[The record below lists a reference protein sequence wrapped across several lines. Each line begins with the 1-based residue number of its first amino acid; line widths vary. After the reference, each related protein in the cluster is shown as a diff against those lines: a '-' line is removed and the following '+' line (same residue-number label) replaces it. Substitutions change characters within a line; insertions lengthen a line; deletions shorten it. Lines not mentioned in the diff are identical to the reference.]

1 MRIAQSALALALA
14 LGLASP
20 VAAQRGGGAPAGRGG
35 GGGGGN
41 QMTLTTTAFTDGG
54 TIPIQFTQAG
64 PGVAQGEGTSPALTW
79 ANAPAGTQSFVLHMH
94 DMEVVRMRG
103 LEDQVH
109 WLVWNIP
116 ANVTSLPEGV
126 PRGATLSN
134 GAFQISATGPVYRG
148 PGAPAN
154 GPPHHYVFEIYALD
168 APLTVQ
174 PAEDAFATR
183 RQVLDAM
190 QGHILGKAVLVG
202 TFKRP
207 N

>member
-1 MRIAQSALALALA
+1 
-14 LGLASP
+14 
-20 VAAQRGGGAPAGRGG
+20 
-35 GGGGGN
+35 
-41 QMTLTTTAFTDGG
+41 MTLTTTAFTDGG

-134 GAFQISATGPVYRG
+134 GAFQISATGPVS
-148 PGAPAN
+148 PA
-154 GPPHHYVFEIYALD
+154 GKCSCMARVLR
-168 APLTVQ
+168 PLTESCGSSVRRPYVVQ
-174 PAEDAFATR
+174 S
-183 RQVLDAM
+183 
-190 QGHILGKAVLVG
+190 
-202 TFKRP
+202 
-207 N
+207 